1 MQLGTCYFVE
11 PFEAE
16 AYHDLNL
23 KARDVTRYV
32 SLCLVA
38 ELPHYSSHYHSAASQ
53 LQRRLCLV
61 VAVLD
66 GSRYEPYT
74 TLWANVKH
82 G

>member
-23 KARDVTRYV
+23 EACDVAHYV

-38 ELPHYSSHYHSAASQ
+38 ELSRYSSDYRSAASQ
-53 LQRRLCLV
+53 L
-61 VAVLD
+61 
-66 GSRYEPYT
+66 
-74 TLWANVKH
+74 
-82 G
+82 